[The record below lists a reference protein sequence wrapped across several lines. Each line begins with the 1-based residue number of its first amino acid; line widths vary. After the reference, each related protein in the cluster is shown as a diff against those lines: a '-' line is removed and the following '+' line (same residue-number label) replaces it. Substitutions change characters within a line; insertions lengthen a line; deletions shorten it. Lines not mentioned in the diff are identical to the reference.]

1 MNHSASSQVPEV
13 PRQATPFLNIQQ
25 IFHEN
30 PRRSPVRDQAR
41 ASELFANASQVS
53 QDELGLLSHAS
64 PVRWPPWPYQSY
76 SPSPRISFLEVMNRC
91 MDKNRGSSQNPEDPT
106 KQQNQAKCEFKPLIR
121 LQNHRPDSQTDLL
134 EGRINGSVVN
144 IVNST
149 SNSVKDFPLERT
161 LRRPSSHK
169 PSDQLNSNMSE
180 CEGMQLEEFNSSQE
194 PEIIKL
200 KSLWEFLE
208 DLFINMTPS
217 EDHFAKLAPI
227 DEQILNSLL
236 QRKYG
241 KRLPLNDPSIT
252 LEKKLDALHEI
263 VNSKSQKRPEECYKF
278 VLTRVIKYLK
288 RKLRDAD
295 DCPPDVELYLYRH
308 YFNDAADQLKIPITD
323 FHYPLTGQRG
333 KFKLNSCYFDKIFKS
348 ERFIEASNDYIE
360 NVLEDEYRSEINKK
374 IESLL
379 IRWDLKLQEGVAD
392 MNEIEA
398 SIKEYL
404 IKNKRCKLPWTM
416 KEVKESIE
424 RFKKLVKNYRGK
436 RTESTD

>member
-1 MNHSASSQVPEV
+1 MNHSASTQVPEV
-13 PRQATPFLNIQQ
+13 PRQVTPFLNIQQ

-30 PRRSPVRDQAR
+30 PRRSPARDPAR
-41 ASELFANASQVS
+41 ATELFANTSQVS

-91 MDKNRGSSQNPEDPT
+91 MDKNRGSSQNPEDPN
-106 KQQNQAKCEFKPLIR
+106 KSQSQPKCEFKPLIR

-134 EGRINGSVVN
+134 ESRINGSVVN

-149 SNSVKDFPLERT
+149 SNSIKDFPLEKQPRK
-161 LRRPSSHK
+161 PSSHK
-169 PSDQLNSNMSE
+169 PAERPNSYMPEN
-180 CEGMQLEEFNSSQE
+180 EGMQLEDMDSIQE

-217 EDHFAKLAPI
+217 EEQFAKLALI

-241 KRLPLNDPSIT
+241 KRLPLNDSNLS

-288 RKLRDAD
+288 KQLRDSEE
-295 DCPPDVELYLYRH
+295 CPPDVEPFLYRH
-308 YFNDAADQLKIPITD
+308 YFSDAAEQLKLPISD

-333 KFKLNSCYFDKIFKS
+333 KFKLNSYYFDKIFKS
-348 ERFIEASNDYIE
+348 EKFIKASNDYIE
-360 NVLEDEYRSEINKK
+360 NVLEDEYRAEINKK

-392 MNEIEA
+392 MNEIEV

-416 KEVKESIE
+416 KEVNESIE
-424 RFKKLVKNYRGK
+424 RFKKLVKNYRSEK
-436 RTESTD
+436 N